1 MLSPLAVA
9 AMPTLPEPLLRE
21 PARTGVLRGLTCV
34 AAVAG
39 ALTFSGCDK
48 PGGPGGRG
56 GPPPEEAEEQPTPV
70 VSASLSRGNI
80 EAGISSAS
88 TIEAEQSVTVHAE
101 STGEV
106 TQLDVEEGDEVEE
119 GKLLA
124 RIDRGAQSSLLT
136 RASTNLERAQDDYD
150 KIKDLFNKGA
160 ASKQELDAA
169 RNTLDNAKLDRRDRR
184 RDVSNTKVN
193 APFDGTL
200 TERFVS
206 EGGFVTTGQQMFS
219 LVDFSTLVARVYVP
233 EKELDRIAVGQE
245 AEVVGK
251 AAKGRKGTG
260 TIKRIAPV
268 VDAQTGTVKVTVSLP
283 PEASGGTTGF
293 LPGMYAE
300 VSITTDRKADVLLLS
315 KAALVR
321 QDEQVFVFVVE
332 EKEGE
337 LRATRKL
344 VELGLEEPNQVEV
357 LSGLE
362 QTDEVILKGQSGL
375 KDNGLIM
382 RVDVSGRPVEGGPS
396 LDSEQVEELA
406 AAQTGTNTQ

>member
-1 MLSPLAVA
+1 MST
-9 AMPTLPEPLLRE
+9 PTPQTMRE
-21 PARTGVLRGLTCV
+21 PGHTRFLRSLTCA
-34 AAVAG
+34 AAVLG
-39 ALTFSGCDK
+39 ALTCIGCDK

-56 GPPPEEAEEQPTPV
+56 GPPPQEAEEQPTPV
-70 VSASLSRGNI
+70 VTASLSRGDI

-88 TIEAEQSVTVHAE
+88 TIEAELSVTVHAE

-106 TQLDVEEGDEVEE
+106 TQLDVEEGDDVEE
-119 GKLLA
+119 GALLA

-136 RASTNLERAQDDYD
+136 RASTNLERAQDEYE
-150 KIKDLFNKGA
+150 KVKDLYNKGA
-160 ASKQELDAA
+160 ASKQELDSA

-184 RDVSNTKVN
+184 RDVSNTKVE

-206 EGGFVTTGQQMFS
+206 EGGFVNAGQQMFA
-219 LVDFSTLVARVYVP
+219 LVDFRTLVARVYVP

-251 AAKGRKGTG
+251 AAKNRKGTG

-268 VDAQTGTVKVTVSLP
+268 VDAQTGTVKVTISLP
-283 PEASGGTTGF
+283 PEASGGSSGF

-300 VSITTDRKADVLLLS
+300 VSITTSRKSDVLLLS

-344 VELGLEEPNQVEV
+344 IELGLEEPNRVEV
-357 LSGLE
+357 LSGLDPS
-362 QTDEVILKGQSGL
+362 DEVILKGQSGL
-375 KDNGLIM
+375 KDDGLLM

-396 LDSEQVEELA
+396 LDSEAVEELA
-406 AAQTGTNTQ
+406 AAQTGPNTQ